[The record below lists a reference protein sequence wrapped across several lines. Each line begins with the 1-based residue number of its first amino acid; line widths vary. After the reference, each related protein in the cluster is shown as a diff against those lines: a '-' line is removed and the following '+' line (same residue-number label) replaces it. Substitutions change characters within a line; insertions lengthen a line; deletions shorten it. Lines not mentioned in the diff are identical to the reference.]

1 MEELRIIIEALAGVA
16 LSIGGFFVGKRK
28 SDAEATE
35 TAFSAYNVA
44 LEALRNEITKNNE
57 RWQEIRNELEQ
68 KIQEQGKRITELERE
83 NKSLKIQIEKLS

>member
-1 MEELRIIIEALAGVA
+1 MEELRIIIEAVAGLA
-16 LSIGGFFVGKRK
+16 LSIGGFFVGKKK
-28 SDAEATE
+28 SDAEATG